1 MYKKYI
7 KRLLDII
14 IALLAIIILSPLFII
29 IYIVLLLTL
38 HRHIIFKQ
46 KREGLEKKPFTL
58 YKFRTMID
66 DTSIPTKDRIT
77 RFGRILRNTSLDE
90 LPQLFNVLNGTMSLI
105 GPRAFIV
112 GEPLPKDKIDPIR
125 YSVKPGMTGYAQ
137 IHGKRH
143 ITHADKLKYDFEYAK
158 KVSFKLDVKI
168 FFLTFKVMIQS
179 NN

>member
-1 MYKKYI
+1 MYRKYI

-14 IALLAIIILSPLFII
+14 ISLLAIVLLSPLFII
-29 IYIVLLLTL
+29 IYMILLFTL

-46 KREGLEKKPFTL
+46 KREGLNKKTFTL
-58 YKFRTMID
+58 YKFRTMVD
-66 DTSIPTKDRIT
+66 DTSIPDRDRIT

-112 GEPLPKDKIDPIR
+112 GEPLPKDEIKDIR

-137 IHGKRH
+137 IHGKRY
-143 ITHADKLKYDFEYAK
+143 ITHADKLKYDFEYAQN
-158 KVSFKLDVKI
+158 VSFILDVKI